1 MSKSDDNT
9 TATIYLLDEPKAIEK
24 KIKRAQTDSE
34 NSVHYD
40 KENKPGISN
49 LIEIFSALTDQTH
62 EQVEAAYA
70 GKGYGAFK
78 KDVADAI
85 ISTLEPI
92 QQRYRQLVGD
102 PELDAILDKGAAKH
116 TPRPASLT
124 KKPPRPWACSASK
137 TIPLNFESVA
147 DFNFI
152 KIKANNI
159 LTKKV

>member
-1 MSKSDDNT
+1 MSLQEPTKKMSKSDDNT

-78 KDVADAI
+78 KDVADASFRHWNQSSSATASSSMTPNWTLSSTKGLPSTRQGQRHLRKSRQGHGL
-85 ISTLEPI
+85 IS
-92 QQRYRQLVGD
+92 QV
-102 PELDAILDKGAAKH
+102 
-116 TPRPASLT
+116 
-124 KKPPRPWACSASK
+124 
-137 TIPLNFESVA
+137 
-147 DFNFI
+147 
-152 KIKANNI
+152 KIKNM
-159 LTKKV
+159 TT